1 MDSSRY
7 PELNY
12 TPCKD
17 GFAAAIPG
25 DRNNTFKCNNVSGLN
40 GSNSHDRPNKVR
52 STCITSCLT
61 HSLAV

>member
-1 MDSSRY
+1 MDSSQY

-17 GFAAAIPG
+17 GFAAAIAG
-25 DRNNTFKCNNVSGLN
+25 DKNNTFKCNNVSSVNIGYKCRR
-40 GSNSHDRPNKVR
+40 SNDIR
-52 STCITSCLT
+52 STCTTSCLT